1 MVYAGMITIL
11 TIKKIFLSKTLDSS
25 NRYLIIVIG

>member
-1 MVYAGMITIL
+1 MVYAGIITIL
-11 TIKKIFLSKTLDSS
+11 TIKNIFLSKTLDSS